1 MKANEK
7 PKRLKLDIGTVYQKA
22 VGECFYFRYQ
32 VNGQRKA
39 VSLQT
44 RNQDD
49 ALAKARGMVPVVRA
63 PSLEVVAAHVSH
75 AKGLARKGRRLELKE
90 AWSVYDKHPNRA
102 HPATVSI
109 YLRYKVYFAELVSWA
124 TAKGCRYLDEI
135 TDAVVAEFVGTLR
148 DQEISVDTHNKR
160 IARTAHIFKTLADYV
175 QPTTSTWT
183 NPNFR
188 RKAREEIGITARRLP
203 FTKDQE
209 EQLFAALEDPRK
221 RCKNKAEIRALFYL
235 GAFTGQRMKD
245 CALLQ
250 WHKVDMTRQRI
261 GIVQFKTEKE
271 VTIPVAPRLL
281 QVLKEAEEWKR
292 DSYVLPSLAVR
303 YLRVD
308 ANGKDNGAGFVN
320 HDVMRVIRW
329 IGLEPSVKVSG
340 RLKSV
345 CVYGF
350 HSLRHSFASFCI
362 DNNIPKAVAESM
374 LGANTGIID
383 QYYTHIGEDAQEQA
397 IQLINGSGTS
407 VKQRQE
413 RVLEYLGQIQDK
425 TPELAEIERILR
437 G

>member
-1 MKANEK
+1 MGTRKK
-7 PKRLKLDIGTVYQKA
+7 TKRIKLDIGAVYQKEP
-22 VGECFYFRYQ
+22 GGTYFFRYQ
-32 VNGQRKA
+32 VDGQRKA
-39 VSLQT
+39 VSLKT
-44 RNQDD
+44 DNQDK
-49 ALAKARGMVPVVRA
+49 ALEKARGMVPVLQA
-63 PSLEVVAAHVSH
+63 SSLEVVAAHVTH
-75 AKGLARKGRRLELKE
+75 AKSLARKGRRLELNE
-90 AWSVYDKHPNRA
+90 AWSAYDKNPNRA

-109 YLRYKVYFAELVSWA
+109 YLRYRACLADLVSWA
-124 TAKGCRYLDEI
+124 VAKGCRYLDEI
-135 TDAVVAEFVGTLR
+135 TDTLVAEYVGTLR
-148 DQEISVDTHNKR
+148 NQEIGVDTHNKR
-160 IARTAHIFKTLADYV
+160 ITRLAHIFRILAEYT

-188 RKAREEIGITARRLP
+188 RKVREEIGITARRLP

-209 EQLFAALEDPRK
+209 EQLFAVLEDPRR
-221 RCKNKAEIRALFYL
+221 RCKNKAELRALFFL

-250 WHKVDMTRQRI
+250 WHKVDMVRQRI
-261 GIVQFKTEKE
+261 GVVQFKTEKE
-271 VTIPVAPRLL
+271 VTIPMAPRLL

-292 DSYVLPSLAVR
+292 DSYVLPRIAER

-320 HDVMRVIRW
+320 HDVMRVIRL
-329 IGLEPSVKVSG
+329 IVPEPSVKVSG

-362 DNNIPKAVAESM
+362 DNNIPKAVAESI

-383 QYYTHIGEDAQEQA
+383 QYYTHIGEEAQEQA
-397 IQLINGSGTS
+397 IRLISGDGTS
-407 VKQRQE
+407 IKQRHE
-413 RVLEYLGQIQDK
+413 RALEYLDQIAAK
-425 TPELAEIERILR
+425 SPELTEIESILR